1 MQWPWANLTP
11 LYKRCIE
18 DAEGYSM
25 IIIGHRGASG
35 NYPENTLSAFQH
47 AAALGCPWV
56 ELDVHQLEGELLV
69 IHDEQLD
76 RTTNGSGSL
85 AAAGLAAV
93 RRLDAGNDE
102 QVPLLSEVLTLL
114 DGKVG
119 INVEL
124 KGPGTA
130 EPTSQLLRKACQTG
144 RWRADQF
151 LLSAFD
157 HAELQRADPI
167 FARGVLWGRPVP
179 DMVERSLAMGG
190 QWMNIALKAAT
201 EDRITAA
208 QQAGLKVAVYTVNE
222 PADLA
227 AMRALKVDAVF
238 CDFPERGLQG

>member
-1 MQWPWANLTP
+1 MGQIVHGTDNGESVYIYGT
-11 LYKRCIE
+11 
-18 DAEGYSM
+18 YSDL
-25 IIIGHRGASG
+25 
-35 NYPENTLSAFQH
+35 NSAFNFGPQSKND
-47 AAALGCPWV
+47 AAAFA
-56 ELDVHQLEGELLV
+56 EFSKT
-69 IHDEQLD
+69 IHDEHLD